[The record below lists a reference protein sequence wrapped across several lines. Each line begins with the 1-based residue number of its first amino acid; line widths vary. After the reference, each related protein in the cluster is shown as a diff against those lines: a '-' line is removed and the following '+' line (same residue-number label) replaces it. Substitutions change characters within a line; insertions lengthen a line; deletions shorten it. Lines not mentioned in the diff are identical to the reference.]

1 MDQKIKEPKLKQ
13 LKNDLIIIIQ
23 YTQTQKA
30 KATYPLSEWMD
41 GWVSAYQQVIGLINR
56 LES

>member
-1 MDQKIKEPKLKQ
+1 MPRNEPKLKQ
-13 LKNDLIIIIQ
+13 LKKDLIVIIQ

-30 KATYPLSEWMD
+30 KATHPLSEWME
-41 GWVSAYQQVIGLINR
+41 GRISAYQQVLELINR

>member
-1 MDQKIKEPKLKQ
+1 MLKDEPKLKQ
-13 LKNDLIIIIQ
+13 FKKDLIIIIQ
-23 YTQTQKA
+23 YTQTQKT

-41 GWVSAYQQVIGLINR
+41 GRVSAYQQVLELINR